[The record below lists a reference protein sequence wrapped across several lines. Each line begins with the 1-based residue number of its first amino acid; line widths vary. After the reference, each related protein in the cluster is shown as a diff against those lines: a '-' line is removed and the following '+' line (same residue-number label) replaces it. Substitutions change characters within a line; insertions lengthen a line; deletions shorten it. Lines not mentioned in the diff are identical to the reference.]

1 MKIFYFG
8 SVCADEIFNK
18 TVEQSKVK
26 PSASAQNFESALIKG
41 FSQIENLEVTAAS
54 AESIAMYP
62 GGNRVILKSRTDKLT
77 ENINTNILFAIN
89 LPLIKQIMHAKSCT
103 KVLKKWLKENSDSKD
118 KCVLCYGIYPAVV
131 KRIQALCTKNKCKCF
146 AVITDVPSTMFTYTK
161 SKNLLKRLFSG
172 SYKKSAIALQDK
184 FDGYIYLTE
193 NMKGEV
199 APEKPYTVVETIADT
214 SIFDNIKIESKAT
227 PPALMYAGALYK
239 KYGVDLII
247 DVFEKIKTDCQLW
260 LFGSGDYENEIIAR
274 ASKNDKI
281 KFFGRVSRQ
290 EVLLREQQAS
300 LLLNIRNSDDEYTK
314 YSFPSKMVEYML
326 SATPLITTRLEGIPC
341 EYYNYCYAL
350 KERDAEKI
358 AAEIDV
364 VLNDKNLEQT
374 GQNAKEF
381 VKQNKNAFCQAK
393 KIVEFANKN
402 L

>member
-77 ENINTNILFAIN
+77 PNINTNILFAIN
-89 LPLIKQIMHAKSCT
+89 LPLIKQITHAKSAA
-103 KVLKKWLKENSDSKD
+103 KALKKWLKQNNDCQD

-131 KRIQALCTKNKCKCF
+131 KRIQALCKKNNCKCL
-146 AVITDVPSTMFTYTK
+146 AIITDVPSTMFTYTK

-184 FDGYIYLTE
+184 FDGYVYLTE
-193 NMKGEV
+193 NMKDEV
-199 APEKPYTVVETIADT
+199 APGKPYTVVETIADV
-214 SIFDNIKIESKAT
+214 SIFNNVKKEDKAT

-247 DVFEKIKTDCQLW
+247 DAFEKVKTDCQLW
-260 LFGSGDYENEIIAR
+260 LFGSGDYEEEIIAR

-290 EVLLREQQAS
+290 EVLMREQQAS

-326 SATPLITTRLEGIPC
+326 SGTPMVTTRLEGIPC

-350 KERDAEKI
+350 KERDADKI

-364 VLNDKNLEQT
+364 VLNDKNLAQT
-374 GQNAKEF
+374 GKNAKKF
-381 VKQNKNAFCQAK
+381 VEQNKNAFCQAK